1 MSPCRIW
8 GDRSGKWNYKGWRR
22 NSRIKAADGWQLS
35 LGNAPLTLC
44 SITPISRPWNLIFTP
59 SHNTRLNVRILAPEF
74 FRCFVI
80 YRDLSTTIYYIV
92 PKVIFRHSFNIKS
105 VNLINNGV
113 SCHCFLVAVLGSTSF
128 PISFGYFVWGQSWVK
143 NCQK

>member
-59 SHNTRLNVRILAPEF
+59 SHNTRLNVGFWLQSSSVVLLSIAISTL
-74 FRCFVI
+74 
-80 YRDLSTTIYYIV
+80 LSTVV
-92 PKVIFRHSFNIKS
+92 PKVIFRHSFDIKS
-105 VNLINNGV
+105 VNLINKIV